1 MTRLH
6 WILAVL
12 QDLRAYAS
20 ENDLRR
26 LEWHLGQVF
35 EVACSE
41 LAEVGG
47 DGPEGEIGQSDSGPD

>member
-20 ENDLRR
+20 ENDLRQ
-26 LEWHLGQVF
+26 LERHLEQVF
-35 EVACSE
+35 EVACRE
-41 LAEVGG
+41 LAEIG
-47 DGPEGEIGQSDSGPD
+47 DGGRKEEVARSDSGPD

>member
-20 ENDLRR
+20 DNDLRR
-26 LEWHLGQVF
+26 LEQHLGQAF
-35 EVACSE
+35 EIACSE
-41 LAEVGG
+41 LAESGG
-47 DGPEGEIGQSDSGPD
+47 DAGEERVGQSDAGVE

>member
-26 LEWHLGQVF
+26 LEQHLGQVF

-41 LAEVGG
+41 LAEIGR
-47 DGPEGEIGQSDSGPD
+47 DGREEEVAQSDSGPD